1 MMSVAAH
8 FGIPW
13 SKLLRPYVL
22 DSSVFGYFVFW
33 LGELVTCSEIQQS
46 LLLE

>member
-8 FGIPW
+8 FGIP

-33 LGELVTCSEIQQS
+33 LGELVTCSEIQRS